1 MKRVLCLITLLAM
14 VLTIAP
20 MNVFAAKEEPVEISF
35 TDITDAHYCTQ
46 AATALAKL
54 GILKGYLDGSFG
66 PEKTITRAEMAT
78 VVCRM
83 IQREED
89 AEYTVGKTDFKDVK
103 EDHWASGFIN
113 IAARHKIINGYG
125 DGEFRPENKV
135 NFEEAVKMVVCAL
148 GYEKGLEAD
157 PNDWTA
163 MYFEAAAKNGILK
176 NLKGDK
182 WQPATR
188 ADVAVMVY
196 NALDTQSMHS
206 KIPAIPT
213 TSVEAGKVKFGTKVK
228 VTSVTIGADVY
239 YTLDGSIPTVNS
251 TKYTVPLIINEPT
264 TIKAISVKN
273 GIPSSDIMVV
283 EYTIK

>member
-1 MKRVLCLITLLAM
+1 MKKVLSLIMVLAM
-14 VLTIAP
+14 ILTMAP
-20 MNVFAAKEEPVEISF
+20 VSAFAADNVVSF
-35 TDITDAHYCTQ
+35 TDINNYHYCTK
-46 AATALAKL
+46 AATALGQL
-54 GILKGYLDGSFG
+54 GILKGYVDGSFG
-66 PEKTITRAEMAT
+66 PDKTITRAEMAT

-125 DGEFRPENKV
+125 NSEFRPENQV

-148 GYEKGLEAD
+148 GYEKGFEAD

-163 MYFEAAAKNGILK
+163 MYFEAAEKNGILV
-176 NLKGDK
+176 NLKGNK

-196 NALDTQSMHS
+196 NAMNTQSMHS

-213 TSVEAGKVKFGTKVK
+213 TSVEAGKIKSGTKVK
-228 VTSVTIGADVY
+228 VTSVTVGAEIH

-251 TKYTVPLIINEPT
+251 PKYVTPLVIKEPT
-264 TIKAISVKN
+264 VIKALAVKN
-273 GIPSSDIMVV
+273 GVVSSDIMTV

>member
-20 MNVFAAKEEPVEISF
+20 MNVFAADEETVAISF
-35 TDITDAHYCTQ
+35 TDITDADYCTK

-135 NFEEAVKMVVCAL
+135 NFEEAVKMVVCAF

-163 MYFEAAAKNGILK
+163 VYFEAASKNGILK
-176 NLKGDK
+176 NLKGNK

-196 NALDTQSMHS
+196 NAMDTQGMHS

-213 TSVEAGKVKFGTKVK
+213 TSVEGGKVVSGTKVK
-228 VTSVTIGADVY
+228 ISSVTIGSDVY
-239 YTLDGSIPTVNS
+239 YTIDGSTPTINS
-251 TKYTVPLIINEPT
+251 TKYTVPLVIKEPT
-264 TIKAISVKN
+264 VVKAIAVKN
-273 GIPSSDIMVV
+273 GVISSDVMSV